1 MVLETHG
8 QETERTAELISAYVD
23 FGHLDNFAHKVHEGH
38 PFWHCICLMEDDLL
52 RWSQRNRWCAGADD
66 WLMAVGYAQDCV
78 DERGRTLLAIE
89 DVPKYVGWGAVKAWL
104 VHESTAVVIQ
114 PGVGLHLFSAE
125 DFDASFRA
133 QPLVVCAFRDDSA
146 ILMNAEFKR
155 FGAVTSELLTE
166 IEEAL

>member
-1 MVLETHG
+1 MILETHG
-8 QETERTAELISAYVD
+8 TDTERTAELIAAYVD
-23 FGHLDNFAHKVHEGH
+23 TGHLDNFAHKVHDGH
-38 PFWHCICLMEDDLL
+38 VSWHCICLMEDDILS
-52 RWSQRNRWCAGADD
+52 WSQHNRWCAAADD

-78 DERGRTLLAIE
+78 DERGRVLLRIE

-104 VHESTAVVIQ
+104 VHGETAVVVE

-125 DFDASFRA
+125 DFEECFAAR
-133 QPLVVCAFRDDSA
+133 PLVVCAFRDDSA

-155 FGAVTSELLTE
+155 FGEATSELYAE